1 MSPPLDTPFSI
12 SLGPDEALVLF
23 DFLSRFEHDER
34 LTIVDPSEAA
44 VLSRLLGALER
55 HLVAPFDPR
64 YSELLD
70 VARAR
75 LRGSEE

>member
-1 MSPPLDTPFSI
+1 MSPPSDTPLLI

-23 DFLSRFEHDER
+23 GFLSRFQHDER
-34 LTIVDPSEAA
+34 LTIEDPSEAE

-70 VARAR
+70 AARAR
-75 LRGSEE
+75 LQGSEG